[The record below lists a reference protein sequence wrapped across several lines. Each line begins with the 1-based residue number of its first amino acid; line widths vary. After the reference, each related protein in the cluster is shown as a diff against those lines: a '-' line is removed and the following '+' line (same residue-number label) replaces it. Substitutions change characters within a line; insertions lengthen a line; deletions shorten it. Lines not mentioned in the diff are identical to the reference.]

1 MLVDDAN
8 RLADE
13 ITERASTGAAAE
25 QGVAA
30 KVHVDQMK
38 PSSVPRGAGRPTFT
52 RYFVQVEDAT
62 RIAMLDLDTAGA
74 LIDDFEPSWDADQI
88 FDAIRSRDIPV
99 EAKQ

>member
-8 RLADE
+8 RLATE
-13 ITERASTGAAAE
+13 ITERASMGAAAD

-30 KVHVDQMK
+30 KVHVDKIQ
-38 PSSVPRGAGRPTFT
+38 PGSVPRGAGRPTFT

-62 RIAMLDLDTAGA
+62 RVAMLDLDTAGT
-74 LIDDFEPSWDADQI
+74 LIDEFEQSWDADGI
-88 FDAIRSRDIPV
+88 FDAIRARDVAV